1 MIDLQ
6 HAFESPTL
14 RHIFGTDPYGV
25 DLGIRLVQGATISFT
40 TAISVTVIT
49 MTVGILVATLTAL
62 APRMASSFLRR
73 IIDAFLA
80 FPGLLLAILLASVMP
95 PSNSTVVFAL
105 SITGWASHARLFTA
119 LIKNTLTFP
128 YIEAARASG
137 ATTSHLILRHV
148 WPSLLT
154 QIFVQALF
162 SIAHAILGEASLS
175 FLGMGGP
182 VDSPSWGRLI
192 AEGRQYLVEAPH
204 LSIAP
209 GLALMLVL
217 FSLYFAATKMQNR
230 MKLG

>member
-14 RHIFGTDPYGV
+14 KHWLGTDPYGT
-25 DLGIRLVQGATISFT
+25 DLGARLFSGAAISFT
-40 TAISVTVIT
+40 TAISVTLIT
-49 MTVGILVATLTAL
+49 MSVGIFIATLTAL
-62 APRMASSFLRR
+62 APRMAAGFLRR

-95 PSNSTVVFAL
+95 PSNSTVIFAL
-105 SITGWASHARLFTA
+105 SITGWAAHARLFTA

-137 ATTSHLILRHV
+137 ATSSHIIVRHV
-148 WPSLLT
+148 WPSLFA

-162 SIAHAILGEASLS
+162 SMAHAILGEASLS

-204 LSIAP
+204 LSIVP
-209 GLALMLVL
+209 GLALMIVL
-217 FSLYFAATKMQNR
+217 FSIYFAATKMQNR